1 MHTMQKWT
9 SIFFSLRKN
18 IRHFIKNEKKKKY
31 QRLEI
36 DKNIYIIKNI
46 PQNVFFLK
54 ITLEYQAYFKFLTL

>member
-18 IRHFIKNEKKKKY
+18 IRHFIKNEKKKVSKIRDRQKY
-31 QRLEI
+31 LYN
-36 DKNIYIIKNI
+36 KKYSTKC
-46 PQNVFFLK
+46 FFFK

>member
-1 MHTMQKWT
+1 M
-9 SIFFSLRKN
+9 R
-18 IRHFIKNEKKKKY
+18 KKKY

-54 ITLEYQAYFKFLTL
+54 ITLEYQAYFRFLTL